1 MDIMDVLND
10 LVPNLVSKKS
20 TLSGFQKKIYIFD
33 EVTAFVGIIKHIIL
47 VLVVIFVLV
56 LLRLPIPIIVLLCMA
71 EIVSASVGTFI
82 GVKKIKALS
91 VVSTEN
97 NAKSYKTILKT
108 VEYYALVRRL
118 CVFGASIFAVLLTYI
133 FFWGEIPSLDLQ
145 GIVLKLE
152 YVVIAFL
159 LYQFIALFFV
169 FTEFMLV
176 RGMSESEDMAQSDK
190 EYQLIQK
197 KIGLVKAVPVM
208 LVVVVVTYFMEDLP
222 YFISAIFGVL
232 TFVVV
237 VLGTVEIKRLS
248 KVTFGTADTTMN
260 QSNILEYENEKIDGS
275 VFGIMRIGV
284 GWKPLITGASVFGTG
299 KDF

>member
-1 MDIMDVLND
+1 MDVLND